1 MPGAPGRPTRR
12 RMKTIVISIIGGAG
26 VRTPLLV
33 RGLAQSGLPISEVR
47 VFDIDRDRLALI
59 SPLIERVAGLRVRTS
74 DTVAECVSGADFVI
88 ASIRPGGIERR
99 AACEKIALDH
109 GVIGQETVGVGGW
122 AMALATIPA
131 MVEYAKDV
139 ARHAQDAWMVSFTNP
154 VGMVTEGVL
163 KATNVPM
170 LGICDTPTELFEE
183 IAHAIGLP
191 SVECHFDYFGL
202 NHLGWVREV
211 WVQGEPQMARIL
223 ADDSILAKIYRKPL
237 FDHAR
242 LRQLGALPTE
252 YVYFYER
259 TERALANTLKAG
271 TSRGAEIA
279 LMNVALFDALRS
291 RRDDPVKVY
300 EAYLAERNGTYF
312 SLESQGDASHR
323 NPPTEAALLS
333 GYDKIAV
340 SVLQAI
346 QANTGKIIPLSVGNR
361 GNIAGL
367 RDDDVVEVPCL
378 VNANGAHPL
387 HVGAPPE
394 SVRTMLDQVKAYER
408 ATVAAA
414 LSGSRDEAIAA
425 LALNPL
431 VADKKV
437 AVRLAEALLQGNQTP
452 HDR

>member
-1 MPGAPGRPTRR
+1 MERSNPTPPGLGLSPLRGL
-12 RMKTIVISIIGGAG
+12 VIAIIGGAG

-33 RGLAQSGLPISEVR
+33 RGLASSGLPIREVR
-47 VFDIDRDRLALI
+47 VFDVDRDRLDLI
-59 SPLIERVAGLRVRTS
+59 SPLIERVAGVKVVTS
-74 DTVAECVSGADFVI
+74 ETVAECVKAADFVI

-99 AACEKIALDH
+99 AAYEKIALDH

-131 MVEYAKDV
+131 MVDYAKEV
-139 ARHAQDAWMVSFTNP
+139 ARHAKDAWMVSFTNP

-183 IAHAIGLP
+183 IAHALNLP
-191 SVECHFDYFGL
+191 SAGCHFDYFGL

-211 WVQGEPQMARIL
+211 WVEGEPQMARIM
-223 ADDSILAKIYRKPL
+223 ADDSILSKIYRKPL
-237 FDHAR
+237 FEHAR
-242 LRQLGALPTE
+242 LRELGALPTE

-259 TERALANTLKAG
+259 AERALANTLKAG

-279 LMNVALFDALRS
+279 LMNVALFDALRT
-291 RRDDPVKVY
+291 RKDDPVKVY

-312 SLESQGDASHR
+312 SLEGQGDAKHR

-346 QANTGKIIPLSVGNR
+346 HGNSGRIIPLSVGNR

-387 HVGAPPE
+387 HVGAPPA
-394 SVRTMLDQVKAYER
+394 SVRRMLDEVKAYER

-414 LSGSRDEAIAA
+414 LSGSRDEAILA
-425 LALNPL
+425 LTLNPL
-431 VADKKV
+431 VKDKAI
-437 AVRLAEALLQGNQTP
+437 AVRLAEALL
-452 HDR
+452 

>member
-1 MPGAPGRPTRR
+1 MIIA
-12 RMKTIVISIIGGAG
+12 IIGGAG

-47 VFDIDRDRLALI
+47 VFDVDGVRLSLI
-59 SPLIERVAGLRVRTS
+59 APLIERVAGVRVVVS
-74 DTVAECVSGADFVI
+74 DTVKECVTGAHFVI

-99 AACEKIALDH
+99 ARYEQIALDH

-131 MVEYAKDV
+131 MVGYAKEVARYAKD
-139 ARHAQDAWMVSFTNP
+139 AWMISFTNP

-163 KATNVPM
+163 KATSVPM

-183 IAHAIGLP
+183 IAHAIGR
-191 SVECHFDYFGL
+191 SSAECHFDYFGL

-211 WVQGEPQMARIL
+211 WARGEPQMARIL
-223 ADDSILAKIYRKPL
+223 KDDSILAKIYRKPL
-237 FDHAR
+237 FDFTR
-242 LRQLGALPTE
+242 LRELGALPTE

-279 LMNVALFDALRS
+279 LMNTALFDALRS
-291 RRDDPVKVY
+291 RKDDPVKVY

-312 SLESQGDASHR
+312 SLEGQGDAKHK

-346 QANTGKIIPLSVGNR
+346 HQNTGKIIPLSVGNR

-378 VNANGAHPL
+378 VNGNGAHPL
-387 HVGAPPE
+387 HVGAPPA
-394 SVRTMLDQVKAYER
+394 SVSKMLDEVKAYER

-414 LSGSRDEAIAA
+414 LSGSRDEAIEA

-431 VADKKV
+431 VKDK
-437 AVRLAEALLQGNQTP
+437 AIALRLAEALL
-452 HDR
+452 

>member
-1 MPGAPGRPTRR
+1 
-12 RMKTIVISIIGGAG
+12 MKTIVISIIGGAG

-99 AACEKIALDH
+99 AACEKIALEH

-211 WVQGEPQMARIL
+211 WVRGEPQMARIL

-394 SVRTMLDQVKAYER
+394 SVRAMLDQVKAYER